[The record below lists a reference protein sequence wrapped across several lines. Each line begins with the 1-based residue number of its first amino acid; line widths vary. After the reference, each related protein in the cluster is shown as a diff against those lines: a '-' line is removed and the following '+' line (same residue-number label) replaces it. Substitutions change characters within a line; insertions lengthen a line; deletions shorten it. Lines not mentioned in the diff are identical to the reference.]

1 MTNDVRQQSELD
13 MSGRVAEEIRA
24 LLGRRRMT
32 GRELARRLGVSPSW
46 VSYRLTG
53 TQPIDLNDLDAI
65 AEVLKVSIV
74 DLLPR
79 DRRQVTDGYAP
90 EPRVSGTV
98 PHPRHPI
105 VARAVTLP
113 GEIRHGDARRERRQ
127 QISRKVDATTT
138 STGRIAAMSF
148 PLPA

>member
-1 MTNDVRQQSELD
+1 LN

-65 AEVLKVSIV
+65 ARVLDVGIV

-79 DRRQVTDGYAP
+79 DRRQQVTGWYP
-90 EPRVSGTV
+90 TTVSGTV

-105 VARAVTLP
+105 VAGAVPLP
-113 GEIRHGDARRERRQ
+113 GEIRHGDARRRP
-127 QISRKVDATTT
+127 
-138 STGRIAAMSF
+138 TGRVTAVRSTATHQTVS
-148 PLPA
+148 LPATA